1 MASMINRVYLRVYLI
16 AALALLI
23 AAPACA
29 QGSSTQAAPSPS
41 ETSTETSTPT
51 QTPTQ
56 KPAATEPL
64 PPVEIKAFP
73 NWRFVNSG
81 WVQPKDDQSAGAF
94 SQVLKAFVITDQQE
108 FDEFNGGFTLLRS
121 RATASSLARVEFQGS
136 ILLAAYYVWRPLQG
150 DPLSIVG
157 FSVEGNQATVEM
169 ELDEQP
175 QGRLRPYLMA
185 PMTVVAVERSLFSTP
200 GPVEFVF
207 QVNGKTAA
215 TVTAVIK

>member
-23 AAPACA
+23 VAPACA

-41 ETSTETSTPT
+41 ETSTPT

-169 ELDEQP
+169 ELEEQP